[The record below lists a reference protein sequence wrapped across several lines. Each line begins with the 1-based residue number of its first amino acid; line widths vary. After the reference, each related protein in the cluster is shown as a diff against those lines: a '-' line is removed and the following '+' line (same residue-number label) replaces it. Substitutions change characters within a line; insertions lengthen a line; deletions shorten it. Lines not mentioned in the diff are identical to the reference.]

1 MAYFDLAKNKFGIKN
16 DEDLTKIFNKFME
29 ADPEIHPLSLGN
41 VNRTHNLIR
50 RLAER
55 LLKSHNSP
63 MKEEEIKQVVDYFTE
78 KLYSH
83 QYFIGRKEAREDL
96 GVKAVV
102 DADAELAKT
111 MTELYEEYVKEMEL
125 GKVWNPEI
133 EIGENAMQNRKDYRI
148 ASMESADLSNNFEL
162 SIDFKK
168 GQVNVPQQTPQGLI
182 QVPQEQV
189 MWKIIGQGWK

>member
-1 MAYFDLAKNKFGIKN
+1 M
-16 DEDLTKIFNKFME
+16 
-29 ADPEIHPLSLGN
+29 
-41 VNRTHNLIR
+41 
-50 RLAER
+50 
-55 LLKSHNSP
+55 
-63 MKEEEIKQVVDYFTE
+63 
-78 KLYSH
+78 
-83 QYFIGRKEAREDL
+83 